1 MNEELPLRRH
11 AVLMC
16 WMAFI
21 IGTVV
26 LLIIPAIF
34 NNYSHLQTP
43 NGFVVSSAVSFQP
56 SENSSS
62 PSPSATPGETDPLF
76 RSIIQEASD
85 LYEVE
90 PELIQAIIMAESS
103 YNPRAV
109 SRRGA
114 RGLMQLMPATAKSLG
129 VEDSFN
135 PEHNIHGGVRYF
147 KQLLDRFGGDTR
159 MALAAYNAGSKK
171 VRKYQG
177 IPPFKATKYYIKK
190 VFSYYKSYKTDS
202 DSV

>member
-1 MNEELPLRRH
+1 MSEDLPLRWH
-11 AVLMC
+11 AALMC

-26 LLIIPAIF
+26 LIVIPGVF
-34 NNYSHLQTP
+34 HDYSYFQTP
-43 NGFVVSSAVSFQP
+43 NGLVVSSAPAPQP

-62 PSPSATPGETDPLF
+62 SSPPEETDPLF
-76 RSIIQEASD
+76 RSIIQKASD

-114 RGLMQLMPATAKSLG
+114 RGLMQLMPATAKALG

-159 MALAAYNAGSKK
+159 MALAAYNAGSSN
-171 VRKYQG
+171 VREYQG
-177 IPPFKATKYYIKK
+177 IPPFKATRYYIKR
-190 VFSYYKSYKTDS
+190 VFSYYNRYKEADRA
-202 DSV
+202 